1 MPKGFKAEEIPTVAK
16 FVYNSYVR
24 DGADF
29 TNFSNAVFTPAHKV
43 EFLAKI
49 DEVDGLTGL
58 LTYWAQM
65 GRISKDLYSS
75 VEMLRPLINKLEG
88 YVTLA
93 KNNLSIDAKKFG
105 FTELRREMK
114 RKNVEGVADK
124 IDLLMTNISDGH
136 NEAELTAKGY
146 KPALKTEILALR
158 NTITG
163 LNEQQQL
170 KRTEVNEAIKQNWG
184 VIEELWDMTL
194 EVMAAGK
201 AMYRVENKERV
212 KDYTPNQLKKR
223 VNQERKRNE
232 EPEVEMGILAIK
244 ITNKGNDEPMEDV
257 EFEVVETGD
266 KDTTDEQGEGSMDL
280 KVGTYSVKVKMAGF
294 KEVLIKNV
302 IVKKD
307 ETTDV
312 GVSLEAEAGG

>member
-1 MPKGFKAEEIPTVAK
+1 
-16 FVYNSYVR
+16 
-24 DGADF
+24 
-29 TNFSNAVFTPAHKV
+29 
-43 EFLAKI
+43 
-49 DEVDGLTGL
+49 
-58 LTYWAQM
+58 
-65 GRISKDLYSS
+65 
-75 VEMLRPLINKLEG
+75 
-88 YVTLA
+88 
-93 KNNLSIDAKKFG
+93 
-105 FTELRREMK
+105 
-114 RKNVEGVADK
+114 
-124 IDLLMTNISDGH
+124 
-136 NEAELTAKGY
+136 
-146 KPALKTEILALR
+146 
-158 NTITG
+158 
-163 LNEQQQL
+163 
-170 KRTEVNEAIKQNWG
+170 
-184 VIEELWDMTL
+184 MTL